1 MAEPPSSGRGAA
13 SPEREL
19 FCARPGPDAKASRG
33 SQPASKKLK
42 GADERGL
49 KGAKRVN
56 GEGGGGGGSSKQQ
69 QQPLPAA
76 VPSYGNPAAW
86 GFAALPPGPSVSAAG
101 FAFPSPLPRKL
112 LPPALLLPPAAS
124 PSPSCP
130 QHRHHR
136 HRPAPAGEA
145 AKPKRPKEK
154 RDKERRKHGALPALG
169 DGGGGALSA
178 AGREENGE
186 VKLLLQKGGRRAGS
200 GCGAGRGKERRE
212 ERRGEEGAP
221 GAAPCAAGSG
231 GCAGHDAMAAPPP
244 RPRAAQ
250 GRGGARRPRG
260 SAVTCGEC
268 AGRRRRPDRPQR
280 CQKKGV
286 WN

>member
-212 ERRGEEGAP
+212 ERRGEERRGRRGQRRARREAVAVRGTTP
-221 GAAPCAAGSG
+221 WPL
-231 GCAGHDAMAAPPP
+231 
-244 RPRAAQ
+244 RPRGPAPL
-250 GRGGARRPRG
+250 REGGARVGP
-260 SAVTCGEC
+260 
-268 AGRRRRPDRPQR
+268 AGAP
-280 CQKKGV
+280 
-286 WN
+286 

>member
-13 SPEREL
+13 SPEREP
-19 FCARPGPDAKASRG
+19 FCVRPGPDAKASRG

-42 GADERGL
+42 GADERGP

-56 GEGGGGGGSSKQQ
+56 GEGGGGGGSGK

-86 GFAALPPGPSVSAAG
+86 GFAALPPGPSVSSAG

-112 LPPALLLPPAAS
+112 LPPALLLPSAAS

-145 AKPKRPKEK
+145 AKPKKPKEK

-200 GCGAGRGKERRE
+200 GGGAGRRGQRRTGRE
-212 ERRGEEGAP
+212 AVWCGA
-221 GAAPCAAGSG
+221 
-231 GCAGHDAMAAPPP
+231 
-244 RPRAAQ
+244 Q
-250 GRGGARRPRG
+250 RRPRRAG
-260 SAVTCGEC
+260 EGGERGNVT
-268 AGRRRRPDRPQR
+268 
-280 CQKKGV
+280 
-286 WN
+286 